1 MKELNMKKSS
11 RHLFIA
17 SLAAAI
23 GLAAGFGNAA
33 SAATPAPTK
42 HCPER
47 GWSEGLNRYLVRTFP
62 FPTSDTRSLKAPDC
76 DFHQWSWE
84 AFVWATALINDP
96 GSGATVPRFMTFATP
111 AELLDTN
118 ESAGEPKVR
127 PLTLAAR
134 SHAFH
139 GTAGF
144 SEGAGAIVEADGNM
158 LVAQNGYP
166 VYASVH
172 MNKSYFET
180 ARKNLIV
187 TGGYQNQPIES
198 HFDVGAAVFKA
209 TWLRLDSGQAPPAG
223 AYTTQAQ
230 VPVLQTS
237 VIPGQVTIQ
246 PVTGQF
252 VTVTVAL
259 LGLHVV
265 GHTVNHP
272 EFLWGT
278 FEHKM
283 NSPATADNTFTPSPI
298 RKDPKS
304 YTLYRANTPFSQVN
318 NAVAPPVLRL
328 DAASQKLTPVT
339 NVVLENQT
347 GGDSQPNGPKNVTA
361 INSQAQGAVAAFKPP
376 QSAFAS
382 YNLIGTVWMAPN
394 SYNVNSNQINAIGS
408 VNLANATAE
417 TFVQNAKNTP
427 VSNVVNCF
435 LCHNAQSYSF
445 QTPPPAQ
452 LAKRLIAISHVLA
465 IGSPYEVPNSI
476 SGKLLLV
483 PQLQLRGR

>member
-1 MKELNMKKSS
+1 MKKRQ
-11 RHLFIA
+11 RHALIVT
-17 SLAAAI
+17 LAVAAI
-23 GLAAGFGNAA
+23 GFAGTFGNVAGA
-33 SAATPAPTK
+33 QTPPPAK
-42 HCPER
+42 GCPGF
-47 GWSEGLNRYLVRTFP
+47 GWSEGLNRYLAPDFP
-62 FPTSDTRSLKAPDC
+62 FPTSDTKNLPTPDC
-76 DFHQWSWE
+76 LFHQWSWE

-96 GSGATVPRFMTFATP
+96 GSGTTVPRFMTFATP

-118 ESAGEPKVR
+118 ENAGEPKLR

-172 MNKSYFET
+172 MNKSYFDT

-198 HFDVGAAVFKA
+198 YFDVGAAVFKA

-230 VPVLQTS
+230 VPVLETRLT
-237 VIPGQVTIQ
+237 PGLVTIQ
-246 PVTGQF
+246 PVPGQF

-283 NSPATADNTFTPSPI
+283 NSPATPDNTFVPSPG
-298 RKDPKS
+298 RRNPQS
-304 YTLYRANTPFSQVN
+304 YTLYKGNTPFSQVN
-318 NAVAPPVLRL
+318 NPVAPPVLRL
-328 DAASQKLTPVT
+328 EAASQKLAPVT

-347 GGDSQPNGPKNVTA
+347 GGENQPNGPRNVTA
-361 INSQAQGAVAAFKPP
+361 INSQAQGSVAAFKPP

-382 YNLIGTVWMAPN
+382 YNLVGTVWMLPN
-394 SYNVNSNQINAIGS
+394 SYNVNSNQTSAVGS

-417 TFVQNAKNTP
+417 TFVQNPKNTP
-427 VSNVVNCF
+427 IGNVVNCF

-445 QTPPPAQ
+445 QTPPPAK
-452 LAKRLIAISHVLA
+452 LPNRLIAISHVLA

-476 SGKLLLV
+476 SG
-483 PQLQLRGR
+483 QLQLTPQIRGR